1 MLALGPAATPFDLS
15 GCQAYVLYFPLTIT
29 ICPALS
35 RLRHYSTLSF
45 SLLARSRYYF
55 PLVCPSI
62 WARRRNK
69 MTISMCS
76 RPTNS
81 YCAVSESRQ
90 DLLLFSVPAHHS
102 RNHERTTR
110 AAVLF
115 PRSYTRFS
123 LQPSES
129 VAGKVIARTIT
140 LLFRISPVTACTCPE
155 LICSAFTANCRAV
168 SALRRKKLY
177 LFTCLLRRL
186 RHLSG
191 KHRWQCCVHAFGAS
205 AREPEKQLADTRLNG
220 GLSRD
225 RDNLDGGVG
234 VRGGGGVG
242 VGSSAK
248 SKVFRKRNCSATSSG
263 DIPRKCPSFCC
274 CSDFVRLIVERGVG
288 IDFQLQLPQTERQSA
303 ARPPEASF

>member
-1 MLALGPAATPFDLS
+1 MFGSPCKRVTILSKSAKSLSIHHVSLRTCGYTVRLVRLS
-15 GCQAYVLYFPLTIT
+15 GVCFVLSFDYHYLSGPLT
-29 ICPALS
+29 PPSLF
-35 RLRHYSTLSF
+35 HSF
-45 SLLARSRYYF
+45 ILPSCSSRYYF

-191 KHRWQCCVHAFGAS
+191 KHR
-205 AREPEKQLADTRLNG
+205 
-220 GLSRD
+220 
-225 RDNLDGGVG
+225 
-234 VRGGGGVG
+234 
-242 VGSSAK
+242 
-248 SKVFRKRNCSATSSG
+248 
-263 DIPRKCPSFCC
+263 
-274 CSDFVRLIVERGVG
+274 
-288 IDFQLQLPQTERQSA
+288 
-303 ARPPEASF
+303 